1 MIPNSYTSA
10 LIEGLRDNLESAFS
24 VVGIEMSWSDYGII
38 NPLVNNLMGRIFVNT
53 TPRDTINLSTL
64 YFKESFEITLEVIA
78 AHQNSG
84 ELYLLA
90 QDLME
95 FLIKHI
101 MLSVRVSGI
110 TGTFR
115 GVQLSNAL
123 LGLEIKKAPQI
134 GYEKPQGGLEL
145 IQVRF
150 PFIWT
155 KEV

>member
-10 LIEGLRDNLESAFS
+10 LIEGLRDNLETAFS
-24 VVGIEMSWSDYGII
+24 AVDVSMNWNDYGLIEPS
-38 NPLVNNLMGRIFVNT
+38 NNNLSGRIFVT
-53 TPRDTINLSTL
+53 TNPIDTIDLSGI
-64 YFKESFEITLEVIA
+64 YKREKFDITLEA
-78 AHQNSG
+78 FATHHNSA
-84 ELYLLA
+84 EAYLLA
-90 QDLME
+90 QDLLD
-95 FLIKHI
+95 FLSNHI

-123 LGLEIKKAPQI
+123 LGLEINKNPQI
-134 GYEKPQGGLEL
+134 GYEERQGGFQLV
-145 IQVRF
+145 QVRF